1 MMMIESMVTSVIV
14 TAPVHQPSTSS
25 QGVAI
30 CYYILILTYNRWS
43 VVDDIP
49 KIEYSWAVRWQFFT
63 WRLYYSPLQ
72 VQTKW
77 TFLPLM
83 LRSGLP
89 RLVRMTSWRWRQ
101 VSEFRSLV
109 TRHLIMNQMLQETAN
124 SKSQNLDL
132 IINWKKSDYQGT
144 LISDLLVSNQ
154 NKFVLLLGKT
164 Y

>member
-1 MMMIESMVTSVIV
+1 MMIESMVTSVIV
-14 TAPVHQPSTSS
+14 TTPVHQPSTSS
-25 QGVAI
+25 KGVAI
-30 CYYILILTYNRWS
+30 CYYILILTYNRWWS

-63 WRLYYSPLQ
+63 WCLYYSPLQ
-72 VQTKW
+72 VQTKL
-77 TFLPLM
+77 TFLLQM

-89 RLVRMTSWRWRQ
+89 QSVRMTRWRWRQ
-101 VSEFRSLV
+101 ASEFPSLV
-109 TRHLIMNQMLQETAN
+109 TRHHIMNQMLQETAT

-144 LISDLLVSNQ
+144 LISDLFVSNQ